1 MYTLPMRTIA
11 LIAQKGGA
19 GKTTLAL
26 NLACAA
32 AEAGDRPAII
42 DLDPQA
48 SACTWAQLRDT
59 EWPAVSSA
67 HAPQLVS
74 ALAAVR
80 EAGATVAFIDT
91 APHAEATALAA
102 ARAADLVLLP
112 CRPGLFDVH
121 AARASRDIAS
131 LAGTP
136 AVAVL
141 SATPPIGH
149 LAAQARDALDS
160 LDIETAPCTIAH
172 RVAHIHAITAGCSV
186 LEYDPAGKA
195 SAEIHALHGWLA
207 DRLPPTGSS

>member
-1 MYTLPMRTIA
+1 MYTLSMHIIA

-32 AEAGDRPAII
+32 AESGDRPAVV

-67 HAPQLVS
+67 HAPQLGG

-80 EAGATVAFIDT
+80 EAGVTVVFIDT
-91 APHAEATALAA
+91 APHAEAAALAA

-131 LAGTP
+131 LADTP

-149 LAAQARDALDS
+149 LATQARDALNS
-160 LDIETAPCTIAH
+160 LAIETTSCAVAQ
-172 RVAHIHAITAGCSV
+172 RVAHIHAITAGRSV
-186 LEYDPAGKA
+186 LEHDPASKA
-195 SAEIHALHGWLA
+195 SVEIRALHDWLV
-207 DRLPPTGSS
+207 DRLSLTESS